1 MNINY
6 CNRTLGLDSVELLF
20 IHVKS
25 DKMTSVVQEQPM
37 HQAANSDVLHV
48 EIHDVKA
55 YKHGISICNRMLNLV
70 RSNYGLSATSI
81 TGIPMKVFETKT
93 FIFVIYK
100 KKCFLLIKK
109 KQIFASVI
117 NFLI

>member
-100 KKCFLLIKK
+100 KNVFY
-109 KQIFASVI
+109 
-117 NFLI
+117 